1 MAVGARS
8 WFINSWRIS
17 HLGRNPVR
25 GGRPPRESRISGV
38 SEVRTGAFVHE
49 IASMLMVVELFNLK
63 ATKVENVITKYVRR
77 ARRVKE
83 GMNCTTSI
91 IQPRWAIE
99 E

>member
-1 MAVGARS
+1 M
-8 WFINSWRIS
+8 S
-17 HLGRNPVR
+17 HLGKNPVR

-49 IASMLMVVELFNLK
+49 MASMLMVVELFSLK
-63 ATKVENVITKYVRR
+63 AIKAENVITKYVRR
-77 ARRVKE
+77 ARRVRD
-83 GMNCTTSI
+83 GTNCTTSI